1 MYNYVQASG
10 SSSFNHFDC
19 LHCRWLEKVS
29 LESHLKV
36 RAKHL
41 SGGMKR
47 KLSILLA
54 FVGNSK
60 TVILDEPT
68 SGVDPYARKQIWNFL
83 SQLKHGRTIMLSTHH
98 MDEAEALG
106 DRIAIIS
113 KGNLL
118 CTGSFEFLKGR
129 FGRGHHLTV
138 VVGRRSPVGLDP
150 TSGQREGMI
159 INL

>member
-1 MYNYVQASG
+1 MG
-10 SSSFNHFDC
+10 
-19 LHCRWLEKVS
+19 LR
-29 LESHLKV
+29 SHQKALT
-36 RAKHL
+36 RHL

-60 TVILDEPT
+60 TIILDEPT
-68 SGVDPYARKQIWNFL
+68 SGVDPYARTQIWDFI
-83 SQLKHGRTIMLSTHH
+83 SQLKDGRTIMLSTHH
-98 MDEAEALG
+98 MDEAEVLG
-106 DRIAIIS
+106 DRIAIIN

-138 VVGRRSPVGLDP
+138 VIDKKSRDP
-150 TSGQREGMI
+150 LSGQEDEG
-159 INL
+159 